1 MRNEIDQNNRTVTG
15 ITEIPEAVHQINK
28 LQIAK
33 VSCLKK

>member
-1 MRNEIDQNNRTVTG
+1 MKYIGTNGRLAGTL
-15 ITEIPEAVHQINK
+15 EIPEIIHQINK